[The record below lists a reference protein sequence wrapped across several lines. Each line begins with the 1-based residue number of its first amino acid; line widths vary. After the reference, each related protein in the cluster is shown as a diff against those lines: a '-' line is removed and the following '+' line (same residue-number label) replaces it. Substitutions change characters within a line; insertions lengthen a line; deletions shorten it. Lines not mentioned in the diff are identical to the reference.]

1 MASRCS
7 FSWRCGGGGVAN
19 LVPKGKTGWIV
30 GIAIALVVVWFLMRR
45 GSQAQVIPGSAGSAS
60 DAQLAAASQGLGALA
75 SVASAQLAAEAQLE
89 SIRAETAAYL
99 EGQQV
104 QAAASDSAAARYANA
119 QKNAYVWGT
128 IRDIGVTAIN
138 AWANRG
144 HSSSTRPPGAG
155 VGFGGGVAI

>member
-1 MASRCS
+1 MEGKKST
-7 FSWRCGGGGVAN
+7 WIIGGLAVL
-19 LVPKGKTGWIV
+19 LV
-30 GIAIALVVVWFLMRR
+30 LWFLARR
-45 GSQAQVIPGSAGSAS
+45 SSQAQVIPGSSGSAS

-75 SVASAQLAAEAQLE
+75 SVASAQLAAESQLE

-99 EGQQV
+99 EGQRV
-104 QAAASDSAAARYANA
+104 QASATDAAAGRYANA

-144 HSSSTRPPGAG
+144 RGGAPGM
-155 VGFGGGVAI
+155 GGGFAGGVSI